1 MIQANELRLLNY
13 TEQGKII
20 ELKQTVCRVEYISD
34 KKRTAL
40 IAYEDL
46 NPIELTEERLLQ
58 CGFKHTGN
66 GFYELLGTHI
76 GLCNIGDVFFNVGFK
91 GITIGNIKY
100 LHQLQNLYFV
110 LIGKELEIN
119 L

>member
-1 MIQANELRLLNY
+1 MIQASEVRIGNC

-20 ELKQTVCRVEYISD
+20 ELKQTVFRVEYTTD

-46 NPIELTEERLLQ
+46 KPTELTEEILLK
-58 CGFKHTGN
+58 CGFKHLGN
-66 GFYELLGTHI
+66 GFYELLGSFVS
-76 GLCNIGDVFFNVGFK
+76 LCNIGDVFFNAGFK
-91 GITIGNIKY
+91 GATIGNIKY
-100 LHQLQNLYFV
+100 LHQLQNLYFT
-110 LIGKELEIN
+110 LTGKELEIN